1 MGVLATRQ
9 WCMRQAWHISISR
22 WNPRPHS
29 RSDKPPFPSLSL
41 SLCSPILSVF
51 ALCLCSFLFP
61 RSASLSRTHPSVP
74 GIDYD
79 TVVVACISSIGCRRL
94 GISMLI
100 SCDVWLNGVVLERI
114 AAGTPRRDVVGYV
127 NLLSTVYPK
136 LRVVYLRDS
145 WIVIWRFKCY
155 SWFSFLVS
163 WSLDKC
169 KIFVWS

>member
-1 MGVLATRQ
+1 MRVLATRQ

-29 RSDKPPFPSLSL
+29 RSDKPPFPPLSLSL
-41 SLCSPILSVF
+41 SLSSILSVF

-79 TVVVACISSIGCRRL
+79 TVVACISSIGCRRL

-114 AAGTPRRDVVGYV
+114 ATGTPRRGIRGSVKYCV
-127 NLLSTVYPK
+127 P
-136 LRVVYLRDS
+136 
-145 WIVIWRFKCY
+145 
-155 SWFSFLVS
+155 
-163 WSLDKC
+163 
-169 KIFVWS
+169 